1 MIDLLSIYR
10 DHCPVGIDSE
20 QVKQYKD
27 LYRAHCFGVYDALRS
42 VAANLHND
50 QMIKDLEQMHID
62 TVNKK
67 L

>member
-10 DHCPVGIDSE
+10 DHCPVGVDSE
-20 QVKQYKD
+20 QVKHCRS

-42 VAANLHND
+42 VAANLHD
-50 QMIKDLEQMHID
+50 EQMVKDLEQIHAD
-62 TVNKK
+62 TIGEK